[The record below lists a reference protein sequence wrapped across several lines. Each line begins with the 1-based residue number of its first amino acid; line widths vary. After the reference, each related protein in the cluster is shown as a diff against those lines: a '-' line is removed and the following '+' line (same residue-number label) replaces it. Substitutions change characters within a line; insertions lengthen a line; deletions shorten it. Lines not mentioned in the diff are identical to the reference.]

1 MVEGSSEPCIFCEI
15 VAGRSSARVLLEN
28 DDCISFL
35 DIAPASIGHALII
48 PKVHYRDI
56 YDIDP
61 GALSGVMKMTKDV
74 AELIDV
80 SLKPEGSSLF
90 QMNRKVGG
98 QTVFHF
104 HFHVV
109 PRWSGDG
116 VIDPWVETMG
126 SPSELDEIHELILG
140 IR

>member
-1 MVEGSSEPCIFCEI
+1 MVKVDSEPCIFCEI
-15 VAGRSSARVLLEN
+15 VARRSPARVLLES
-28 DDCISFL
+28 DQCISFL

-48 PKVHYRDI
+48 PKVHCADI

-61 GALSGVMKMTKDV
+61 DVLSATVKMTKEV
-74 AELIDV
+74 AEMIEV

-90 QMNRKVGG
+90 QMNREVGG